1 MALALNVYQ
10 TVTGIASTAET
21 VAYMAPIGYSGIVLL
36 AQVSNIGSNT
46 QSVTLKHQRTV
57 GITTVDTE
65 VLLDYPLP
73 INDSSSLIQGKLVL
87 ETSDSLVISASSD
100 TDVKY
105 IISILETLNQ

>member
-10 TVTGIASTAET
+10 TVTGIASTIAT
-21 VAYMAPIGYSGIVLL
+21 VAYTAPIGYSGIVLL
-36 AQVSNIGSNT
+36 AQASNVGSNT

-57 GITTVDTE
+57 GITTTDTE
-65 VLLDYPLP
+65 LLFDFPLP

-87 ETSDSLVISASSD
+87 ETNDSLVISASND

-105 IISILETLNQ
+105 IISVLETLNQ